1 MPYSNVIERSK
12 SFAAIVPPVR
22 FSYSISVDLTSSK
35 SRKSALIRLSGSS
48 NVVGVIVVSAILS
61 RITFWLVR
69 DISLSNIIPLNVDP
83 LLMIRV
89 STISP
94 NTLSPETTSVR
105 ESSNLFPCASGKYL
119 CIVSPS

>member
-1 MPYSNVIERSK
+1 MIRSL
-12 SFAAIVPPVR
+12 A
-22 FSYSISVDLTSSK
+22 SV
-35 SRKSALIRLSGSS
+35 

-61 RITFWLVR
+61 RITFWLDR

-83 LLMIRV
+83 LLIIRV

-94 NTLSPETTSVR
+94 NVLEPATTSVR

-119 CIVSPS
+119 CIVSPSEISASLDFK